1 MTFETSI
8 VKISTI
14 VMFQKAL
21 VNISNRKFS
30 KKILKNVENKIK
42 NFSKKLICEKVRS
55 LSQKM
60 MIYHKMGM
68 SGVYENIF

>member
-21 VNISNRKFS
+21 INISNRKFS
-30 KKILKNVENKIK
+30 KQIKKFFEKKNKT
-42 NFSKKLICEKVRS
+42 FSKKLICGKVRS